1 MIEQL
6 WHHGRQESPASINF
20 TWGALI
26 FYGKEAAEPTDM
38 QTNKATNKRT
48 DGHRRRVK
56 PPLLWRDSI
65 NQSREEIR
73 YLSKRKGSMN
83 ENQQRIPQV
92 SGCPRLDARVIRLT
106 TSSGLSYFLSFC
118 LYFFVFAD
126 RYLGDVRLIGMKVC
140 TSVDLSSEQS
150 FVSFSGG
157 IFRGY
162 QMRGQER
169 GSGGPVWPLRHFAI

>member
-92 SGCPRLDARVIRLT
+92 SGCPRLDACTRDTLDNIERTFL
-106 TSSGLSYFLSFC
+106 LSIFLSLFLC
-118 LYFFVFAD
+118 V
-126 RYLGDVRLIGMKVC
+126 
-140 TSVDLSSEQS
+140 
-150 FVSFSGG
+150 
-157 IFRGY
+157 
-162 QMRGQER
+162 RGQISRRRAADWHESLHLGR
-169 GSGGPVWPLRHFAI
+169 SFI